1 MKDIYYGSKMVVF
14 DETYNFWVI
23 LSRSGGGVTIQ
34 RLAKKSSP
42 RYLLYA
48 KLRHYRPTAVQVNDL
63 IKTNSKDT
71 TIYTVKDIYYEV
83 NSGIVKA
90 VLINNIGA
98 KISLGLESLIKTVE
112 LHG

>member
-1 MKDIYYGSKMVVF
+1 MKDIYYGSGTVVF
-14 DETYNFWVI
+14 DEAYNFWVI
-23 LSRSGGGVTIQ
+23 LSRSRGGVTIQ
-34 RLAKKSSP
+34 KWASRSSP
-42 RYLLYA
+42 KYLLYA
-48 KLRHYRPTAVQVNDL
+48 KLRHYRPVVVQVNDL
-63 IKTNSKDT
+63 IKINSKDT

-112 LHG
+112 LHD